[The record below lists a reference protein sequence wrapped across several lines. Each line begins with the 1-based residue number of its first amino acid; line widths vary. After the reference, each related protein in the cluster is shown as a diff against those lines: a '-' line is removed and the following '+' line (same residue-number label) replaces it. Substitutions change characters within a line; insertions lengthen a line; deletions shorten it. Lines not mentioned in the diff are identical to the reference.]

1 MTLHATL
8 LQTRTVTAAS
18 AAVAGIVVAH
28 ATAISRTTV
37 QCTCRQW
44 LRPPPTPTIED
55 ATTCVVEIGA
65 PMNDPPSMSD
75 ARSLEDTLDRAWT
88 VASTLPREDLS
99 MVSPR
104 VLDARYRPAGDADPR
119 PAR

>member
-1 MTLHATL
+1 VLPFLERFNADLIDQST
-8 LQTRTVTAAS
+8 
-18 AAVAGIVVAH
+18 
-28 ATAISRTTV
+28 
-37 QCTCRQW
+37 
-44 LRPPPTPTIED
+44 
-55 ATTCVVEIGA
+55 
-65 PMNDPPSMSD
+65 SD